1 MPVLQSA
8 QNNRAFQI
16 ALAILGA
23 DEEKAAPDSAT
34 HGLSA
39 CAHPPEIFT
48 QFHPKIGDTLEQA
61 LGRSATR
68 RKIRQ
73 AGSRF
78 SPERARENDGHDRAH
93 PRRYSHRGFRSA
105 RSRGGAD

>member
-1 MPVLQSA
+1 MPVLRSA

-16 ALAILGA
+16 AFAILGL

-34 HGLSA
+34 HGLPA
-39 CAHPPEIFT
+39 RAHAPEIFT
-48 QFHPKIGDTLEQA
+48 QFHPKTGDTLEQA
-61 LGRSATR
+61 IGRSAAR
-68 RKIRQ
+68 GKIWQ

-78 SPERARENDGHDRAH
+78 SPERARENNGHDSAH

-105 RSRGGAD
+105 